1 MEFKCKYCNGTKYRQ
16 ISVMV
21 KQCEE
26 CGRQIASEG
35 VVDDKLDFSE
45 ERNEE
50 EVNLNEIKVGEG
62 LWAQLKAMSDTI
74 NSQGTTNRRN
84 YRYHYYVDPELWFI
98 Q

>member
-1 MEFKCKYCNGTKYRQ
+1 MDFKCKYCNGTKYRQ

-45 ERNEE
+45 EKDEKE
-50 EVNLNEIKVGEG
+50 INLDELKIADG
-62 LWAQLKAMSDTI
+62 LIEQLKAIYTTLSTI
-74 NSQGTTNRRN
+74 DLRSKNI
-84 YRYHYYVDPELWFI
+84 YYTENGYV

>member
-35 VVDDKLDFSE
+35 MVCKELDFTE
-45 ERNEE
+45 EKR
-50 EVNLNEIKVGEG
+50 
-62 LWAQLKAMSDTI
+62 
-74 NSQGTTNRRN
+74 
-84 YRYHYYVDPELWFI
+84 
-98 Q
+98 